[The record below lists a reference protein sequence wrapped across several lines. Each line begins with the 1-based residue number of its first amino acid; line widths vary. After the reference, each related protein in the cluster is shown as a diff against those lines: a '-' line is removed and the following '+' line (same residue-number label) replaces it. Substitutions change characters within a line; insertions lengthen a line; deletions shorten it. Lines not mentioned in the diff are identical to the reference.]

1 MWEQRH
7 TAPLQLPSFFLSIT
21 TLWLQKEDNR
31 RKAIQ
36 LTRLILLIDHSTQYL
51 IPIGYGIGRQQKLAL
66 PEMWGYLRKQER
78 LPGT

>member
-7 TAPLQLPSFFLSIT
+7 TAPLQLPSFLSIT

-36 LTRLILLIDHSTQYL
+36 LTRLILLIDYSTQYL
-51 IPIGYGIGRQQKLAL
+51 IRLAYGIGRQQILAL